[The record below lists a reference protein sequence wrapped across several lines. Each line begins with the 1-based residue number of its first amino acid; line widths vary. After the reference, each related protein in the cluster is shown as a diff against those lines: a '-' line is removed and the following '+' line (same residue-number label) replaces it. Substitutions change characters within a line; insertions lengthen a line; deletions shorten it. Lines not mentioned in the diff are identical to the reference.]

1 MHKFSTRVY
10 YEDTDA
16 QGVIYYANY
25 LKFIERARTEYLR
38 TLGYKQNE
46 LLESGLILMVR
57 KVKIDYLLP
66 VSLDETI
73 RIETKLIK
81 VKKLSF
87 DFLQTIYN
95 ESGLIVCKAEVFCCS
110 INAET
115 KKPELL
121 PSQFQQK
128 MLEEIN

>member
-57 KVKIDYLLP
+57 KVNIDYLLP

-73 RIETKLIK
+73 RIEIDMGKNKIL
-81 VKKLSF
+81 
-87 DFLQTIYN
+87 
-95 ESGLIVCKAEVFCCS
+95 
-110 INAET
+110 
-115 KKPELL
+115 
-121 PSQFQQK
+121 
-128 MLEEIN
+128 